1 LDRSVGEEMAGATG
15 ESRLDGRL
23 KIELVEAGLGR
34 PSVGIGIWSPY
45 ENPPMRGAISE
56 QRPLAALDRTTLV
69 DAKFLDTGRGAGE
82 LIAIFLRVFFWKAGV
97 ISKRSLLVRVSLQLL
112 LSRRIRGNWFGAKV
126 EAPSGRQS
134 EASREEQE
142 NGCVAE
148 ASSNAPS
155 GGSKAKIHT

>member
-1 LDRSVGEEMAGATG
+1 MDRSVGEEMAGATG

-97 ISKRSLLVRVSLQLL
+97 ISKRSLLVRVSL
-112 LSRRIRGNWFGAKV
+112 
-126 EAPSGRQS
+126 
-134 EASREEQE
+134 
-142 NGCVAE
+142 
-148 ASSNAPS
+148 
-155 GGSKAKIHT
+155 